1 MSIIDL
7 LFSENIKI
15 LNHKLNICEDTI
27 VRTRNQL
34 LRSTSSCRLWQF
46 KLCLLNYYLKKYHD
60 KIFNKKIIN
69 ELCNIISN
77 FISSSNNQN
86 TYSILQKIIINNMA
100 INIDDIESIIDLPI
114 NSEDIQTYYMCIYNP
129 DVEIGSILHFFTI
142 IRYNEDY
149 FLNSSYGSDYVCVPQ
164 TTEKL
169 DISEFNE
176 FCNNLIDKNTLLKRF
191 IIKYFLKGNLRQ
203 RYNNNTIEDID
214 PSLKSKWISP
224 EEGIEKESS
233 LIMSPTTNL
242 NVGLILDYENMLE
255 EYIIKN
261 ASKTA
266 GLKNKKSSSKK
277 SKSKKERSKKKRK
290 KKKGKLSKHFL

>member
-266 GLKNKKSSSKK
+266 GLKNKKSISKK

>member
-46 KLCLLNYYLKKYHD
+46 KLCLLNYYIKKYHD